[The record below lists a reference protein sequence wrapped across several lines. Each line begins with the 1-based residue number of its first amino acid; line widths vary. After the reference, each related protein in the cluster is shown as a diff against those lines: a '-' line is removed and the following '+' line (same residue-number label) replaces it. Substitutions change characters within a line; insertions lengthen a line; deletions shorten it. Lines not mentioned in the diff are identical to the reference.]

1 MRKNFF
7 LLLFLLNALYSFSQI
22 KFGVIGGPQSSTI
35 LEKNSIAGWDT
46 STNQFYNRRS
56 GLHLGM
62 VLQIPI
68 SQNGHWFFEPSVIYS
83 QKGKTFSRYFITNP
97 AKDTVNNIQNDTLS
111 YSYTKTQDLAV
122 QYIDIP
128 LNLLYKFPLS
138 KKNKANLI
146 VSAGPYISFYYKG
159 NFGSTFRQSL
169 INIDTTSGVLDTTN
183 SYAASNP
190 PLQVG
195 KKPDSYKTLGFG
207 INGRIGFEIG
217 KITLSAFF
225 SQGLDNTYYA
235 NYSGSFKHSVYGAS
249 LGIWL
254 GTIKEPVVIKDK
266 DKDGVPDNVD
276 ACPLQAGTALNNGC
290 PDTDADGI
298 PDNIDKCPTVAGLAK
313 YNGCPIPDTDKDGI
327 NDEEDKCPTVP
338 GLARYNG
345 CPIPD
350 TDKDGI
356 NDEEDKCPTVPGLAR
371 YNGCPIPDT
380 DGDGVNDEED
390 KCPSVAGD
398 PSNAGCPLIKE
409 EIKKQVNFAAE
420 NIFFSPNSA
429 NLLPL
434 SFKSLD
440 TVVAILEKNP
450 EIKLSVNGYTDN
462 SGTVIINQK
471 LSEKRAES
479 VKGYLVQ
486 KGIASGRITAIG
498 YGQEH
503 PISDNKTAEG
513 RKKNRRVELSLKN

>member
-22 KFGVIGGPQSSTI
+22 KIGVIGGPQSSTI

-46 STNQFYNRRS
+46 STNKFYNRRS

-62 VLQIPI
+62 MLQIPI
-68 SQNGHWFFEPSVIYS
+68 SQNGHWFFEPAVIYS
-83 QKGKTFSRYFITNP
+83 QKGKTFSRYFITTP
-97 AKDTVNNIQNDTLS
+97 PKDSINNIQNDTVS

-128 LNLLYKFPLS
+128 LNLLYKIPLS
-138 KKNKANLI
+138 KNKKANLI

-159 NFGSTFRQSL
+159 NHSSTFRQSL
-169 INIDTTSGVLDTTN
+169 INIDTVSGILDTTN
-183 SYAASNP
+183 SYSTSNP
-190 PLQVG
+190 ALQVG
-195 KKPDSYKTLGFG
+195 KKPDSYKTLGYG

-235 NYSGSFKHSVYGAS
+235 NYSGSFKHSVFGAS
-249 LGIWL
+249 LGIWM

-276 ACPLQAGTALNNGC
+276 ACPLQPGTALNNGC
-290 PDTDADGI
+290 PDTDGDGI
-298 PDNIDKCPTVAGLAK
+298 ADNI
-313 YNGCPIPDTDKDGI
+313 
-327 NDEEDKCPTVP
+327 DKCPTVP
-338 GLARYNG
+338 GLAKYGG

-390 KCPSVAGD
+390 KCPTIAGD
-398 PSNAGCPLIKE
+398 PSNFGCPVIKE

-429 NLLPL
+429 NLLPV

-440 TVVAILEKNP
+440 TVVAILKKNP

-462 SGTVIINQK
+462 SGTVILNQK

-479 VKGYLVQ
+479 VKTYLVQ
-486 KGIASGRITAIG
+486 NGIESSRIAAIG

-503 PISDNKTAEG
+503 PIADNKTAEG